1 MKKNILMLAVALIT
15 ALAMNAELSQS
26 VVATLT
32 HGATVTTY
40 TGGNALKMAH
50 NAAVDGDAI
59 VLSPGTFN
67 AVDITKAI
75 TVRGAGA
82 TNLSLPDQQIT
93 QAGTTYIT
101 GNMNVNI
108 TSTTGTLTIENCSFS
123 GTVEFK
129 KAPVTKVYKSYFTT
143 IYVNNEVASADF
155 THCMLNRWCASGSTE
170 LCKNVNM
177 LNSYSYCEYFNPYI
191 KATNCVLYVSYIYG
205 WNTNDQ
211 YVNDATGGILENCI
225 LWTTSSSSYG
235 IESLSAY
242 TQARNCVACKSGSSA
257 FNGNFFKYSN
267 NGSNKVVNNVS
278 DLLSTTSWPFTLTE
292 SGAATYLGGD
302 GTQVGIHGGA
312 LPFDPI
318 PDNLLVTT
326 CNIAPKTTAD
336 GKLSVEIK
344 VSTVK

>member
-1 MKKNILMLAVALIT
+1 MKKNLLMLAVVVLT
-15 ALAMNAELSQS
+15 ALTMNAELSQS

-32 HGATVTTY
+32 HGTTVTTY

-50 NAAVDGDAI
+50 NAAVEGDAI

-75 TVRGAGA
+75 TLRGAGA
-82 TNLSLPDQQIT
+82 TDLSLPDQQIT
-93 QAGTTYIT
+93 SAGTTYIT

-108 TSTTGTLTIENCSFS
+108 TSTTGTLIIENCRFS
-123 GTVEFK
+123 GRVEFK
-129 KAPVTKVYKSYFTT
+129 KAPVTKVYKSYFST
-143 IYVNNEVASADF
+143 IYVYSDVASADF
-155 THCMLNRWCASGSTE
+155 THCLLSEWHASGSE
-170 LCKNVNM
+170 QLCKNVNM
-177 LNSYSYCEYFNPYI
+177 LNSYAFCEYFNPYI
-191 KATNCVLYVSYIYG
+191 KATNCVLYASYYKA
-205 WNTNDQ
+205 WNHNDT

-225 LWTTSSSSYG
+225 LLCYSSVYG
-235 IESLSAY
+235 FENLSPY
-242 TQARNCVACKSGSSA
+242 SQARNCVAVKMGSA
-257 FNGNFFKYSN
+257 GFGDFFQYSN
-267 NGSNKVVNNVS
+267 NGSNKVINDAAV
-278 DLLSTTSWPFTLTE
+278 LLSTTSWPFTLTE